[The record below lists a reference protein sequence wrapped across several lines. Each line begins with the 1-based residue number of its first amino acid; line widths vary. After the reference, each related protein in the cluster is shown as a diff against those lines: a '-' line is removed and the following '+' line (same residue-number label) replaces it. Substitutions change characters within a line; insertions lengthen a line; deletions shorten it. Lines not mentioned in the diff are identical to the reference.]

1 MFKQIEI
8 KNFRGIKELKVE
20 NLKKFNVFVG
30 DNGSGKTSILDA
42 VYISINPN
50 NPDLPRRTN
59 EFRKIDEISERSW
72 KALFNNFD
80 SDNNISINSLLTE
93 NKKRNIQI
101 EAMFEFQKEEYLK
114 SLGKVS
120 KTSSDSKMK
129 KNIIGLNIK
138 FDVNGKKYES
148 GINQQEQRM
157 PDGVS
162 LFRLLPRADEKY
174 NELLTGT
181 YANSSTIRDQSN
193 MVEALNNVLNL
204 KKESEVVEFLRN
216 FKESVSGI
224 QFDNNKKI
232 NIIDDDFDERVLLN
246 TYGDGLVR
254 GLNYYLA
261 ALNNNN
267 IILIDEIE
275 NGLHWSKQ
283 MVVFEYLYKISEEFK
298 DVQFFMTSHSY
309 DVVKSLYETAEEF
322 DFMSDVNICRVE
334 SANGRS
340 RIEYFNGDDLKYFS
354 ENKLELR

>member
-1 MFKQIEI
+1 MFKKIEI
-8 KNFRGIKELKVE
+8 NFFRGIKELKVE

-50 NPDLPRRTN
+50 NPNLPCKTN
-59 EFRKIDEISERSW
+59 TFRNIDEISERFW
-72 KALFNNFD
+72 KSLFYNFD
-80 SDNNISINSLLTE
+80 SSDNISINSLLTE

-101 EAMFEFQKEEYLK
+101 EPIFEFQKEEYLK
-114 SLGKVS
+114 SLGKTP
-120 KTSSDSKMK
+120 KTSFDSKMK
-129 KNIIGLNIK
+129 KNIIGLDIK
-138 FDVNGKKYES
+138 FNVNGKKYES
-148 GINQQEQRM
+148 GINQQEQKM

-174 NELLTGT
+174 NELLTGV
-181 YANSSTIRDQSN
+181 YANSSTIRDQNN
-193 MVEALNNVLNL
+193 MIEALNNTLNL
-204 KKESEVVEFLRN
+204 KKENEIVGFLKN
-216 FKESVSGI
+216 FKESISGI
-224 QFDNNKKI
+224 QFDNNKRI

-298 DVQFFMTSHSY
+298 NVQFFMTSHSY
-309 DVVKSLYETAEEF
+309 DAVKFLYKTAKEF
-322 DFMSDVNICRVE
+322 DFMDDVNICRVE
-334 SANGRS
+334 SVDGKS
-340 RIEYFNGDDLKYFS
+340 RIEYFNENDLKYFS
-354 ENKLELR
+354 DNKIELR